1 MILVTSILHLDA
13 SIQAPALN
21 GEREGA
27 SPSSNLLLELV
38 DLGNL
43 AAGNL
48 GLEVLESVGTLG
60 QSSLGLKADLDGLVN
75 VLDDALKVLLSEATA
90 GHGRGTNSDTA
101 RGQSALVSGNGV
113 LVAGNVDL
121 LEDSLN
127 AGTIKAE
134 LTKVEEDHVAVSA
147 VSNELVAELLELDL
161 EGLGV
166 GDNLLLVGLELG
178 GLSLLEGNSQSG
190 DGVVVRTTLVA
201 REDGE
206 VDGVLKVVE
215 GLLASLG
222 VNRADALSE
231 EDHGATRTTEG
242 LVGGGGDN
250 VSPQEGR
257 RNGLGGNET
266 RDVSHIDNQVGAD
279 GVSNLAH
286 ALVVDQTAV
295 GGGTGNKDLGA
306 VQDSVLLELVVV
318 DDTSVEVNAVGHGL
332 EVGRDSRNPNSILL
346 TKHPSPSYV
355 MEGLV
360 YSLLSLGSLVAV
372 AQVAAMGQIETH
384 ETAVGRHDGL
394 VDLQVGRAATEALD
408 VDTPLLVVEV
418 EGIKSTALAEQL
430 DLVNVLVATIVT
442 STGVALGVLV
452 GHGRA

>member
-1 MILVTSILHLDA
+1 MLTEVDLIFWVLHFKLFWYLFVFMLNGFFFFKKKNILDHRILHLDA

-27 SPSSNLLLELV
+27 SPSSNLLLEVV

-43 AAGNL
+43 ATGNL

-60 QSSLGLKADLDGLVN
+60 QSSLSLKADLDGLVN

-90 GHGRGTNSDTA
+90 GHGRGTNTDTA
-101 RGQSALVSGNGV
+101 RSQSALVSGNGV

-127 AGTIKAE
+127 TGTIKAE
-134 LTKVEEDHVAVSA
+134 LTKIEEDHVAVSA
-147 VSNELVAELLELDL
+147 VSNELVAELFELDL

-166 GDNLLLVGLELG
+166 GDDLLLVGLELR

-190 DGVVVRTTLVA
+190 DGVVVRTTLVT

-215 GLLASLG
+215 GLLAGLG

-231 EDHGATRTTEG
+231 EDHGTTRTTEG
-242 LVGGGGDN
+242 LVGSGGDD

-257 RNGLGGNET
+257 RNGLSGNKT

-279 GVSNLAH
+279 GISNLAH

-318 DDTSVEVNAVGHGL
+318 DDTGLEVDAVGHGL
-332 EVGRDSRNPNSILL
+332 EVGRDSGNPNGRLL
-346 TKHPSPSYV
+346 AKDSSPRYV
-355 MEGLV
+355 
-360 YSLLSLGSLVAV
+360 
-372 AQVAAMGQIETH
+372 I
-384 ETAVGRHDGL
+384 
-394 VDLQVGRAATEALD
+394 
-408 VDTPLLVVEV
+408 
-418 EGIKSTALAEQL
+418 
-430 DLVNVLVATIVT
+430 
-442 STGVALGVLV
+442 
-452 GHGRA
+452 

>member
-1 MILVTSILHLDA
+1 MIASILHLDA

-38 DLGNL
+38 DLGDL
-43 AAGNL
+43 AASNL

-60 QSSLGLKADLDGLVN
+60 KRSLSLNADLDGLVN

-90 GHGRGTNSDTA
+90 GHGRGTNTDTA
-101 RGQSALVSGNGV
+101 RSQSALVSGNGV

-127 AGTIKAE
+127 TGTIEVE
-134 LTKVEEDHVAVSA
+134 LTKIKEDHVAVSA

-161 EGLGV
+161 ERLGV
-166 GDNLLLVGLELG
+166 GDNLLLVCLELR
-178 GLSLLEGNSQSG
+178 GLSLLKGNGQGG

-201 REDGE
+201 RENGE

-222 VNRADALSE
+222 INRADALSE
-231 EDHGATRTTEG
+231 EDHGSTRTTEG
-242 LVGGGGDN
+242 LVGGGGDDI
-250 VSPQEGR
+250 SPQEGR
-257 RNGLGGNET
+257 RNGLSGNET

-318 DDTSVEVNAVGHGL
+318 DDTSLEVDTVRHGL
-332 EVGRDSRNPNSILL
+332 EVGRDSGDPNGMLL
-346 TKHPSPSYV
+346 TKNFIT
-355 MEGLV
+355 EL
-360 YSLLSLGSLVAV
+360 
-372 AQVAAMGQIETH
+372 
-384 ETAVGRHDGL
+384 RHIRL
-394 VDLQVGRAATEALD
+394 RL
-408 VDTPLLVVEV
+408 
-418 EGIKSTALAEQL
+418 
-430 DLVNVLVATIVT
+430 
-442 STGVALGVLV
+442 
-452 GHGRA
+452 

>member
-1 MILVTSILHLDA
+1 MFLVTSILHLDA

-60 QSSLGLKADLDGLVN
+60 QRSLSLKADLDGLVN
-75 VLDDALKVLLSEATA
+75 VQDDALEVLLSETTG
-90 GHGRGTNSDTA
+90 GHGRGTNTETA
-101 RGQSALVSGNGV
+101 RSQSALVSGNGV

-121 LEDSLN
+121 LEDSLDT
-127 AGTIKAE
+127 GTIQVE

-147 VSNELVAELLELDL
+147 VGNELVAELLELDL
-161 EGLGV
+161 QSLGV
-166 GDNLLLVGLELG
+166 GDNLLLVGLELR
-178 GLSLLEGNSQSG
+178 GLSLLKGNSQSS

-206 VDGVLKVVE
+206 VDGLLKVVE
-215 GLLASLG
+215 GLLAGLG
-222 VNRADALSE
+222 INRADTLSE
-231 EDHGATRTTEG
+231 EDHGTTGTTER
-242 LVGGGGDN
+242 LVGGGGDD

-257 RNGLGGNET
+257 RNGLSGDKT
-266 RDVSHIDNQVGAD
+266 RDVGHIDNQVSAN

-295 GGGTGNKDLGA
+295 SGGTGNKDLGA

-318 DDTSVEVNAVGHGL
+318 DDASVEVDTVGHGL
-332 EVGRDSRNPNSILL
+332 EVGRDSGNPNGRLL
-346 TKHPSPSYV
+346 VKDSSPSY
-355 MEGLV
+355 
-360 YSLLSLGSLVAV
+360 
-372 AQVAAMGQIETH
+372 AM
-384 ETAVGRHDGL
+384 
-394 VDLQVGRAATEALD
+394 
-408 VDTPLLVVEV
+408 
-418 EGIKSTALAEQL
+418 
-430 DLVNVLVATIVT
+430 
-442 STGVALGVLV
+442 
-452 GHGRA
+452 